1 MLKEQMH
8 KLAQHQ
14 EGPCISIAL
23 KTHRTHPDNQQD
35 AILLKN
41 LINEAESRLLKEY
54 DRRSV
59 ELLLKNLHSIESQI
73 DNRLNDFGLYVF
85 VSANTAEFVRTM
97 WPPVENKVYLD
108 KEFALRDIIKA
119 CNRSED
125 YYILHLS
132 QSGVELYEALN
143 DRIYGEVSLHGFPFR
158 ENPHYITDR
167 QARSDSKKVDN
178 QVREFLNKVDK
189 SMIAVQSVHPLEII
203 VASTR
208 ENFDY
213 LLEVADQPLIYS
225 GHFTIDAGKADIH
238 YLSDKAWPVVKDLQK
253 ARRAAAIDE
262 LLAGIPSGKV
272 LTDMQEIYRAA
283 REGRGELLMVKNDF
297 SQPIGI
303 TRQGFE
309 FAQDATVPGINDDI
323 VNDIAWEVVDKKGRV
338 YFTDQPALRQL
349 GDIALLTRY

>member
-1 MLKEQMH
+1 MQ
-8 KLAQHQ
+8 KLARHQ
-14 EGPCISIAL
+14 EGPCITIAL
-23 KTHRTHPDNQQD
+23 ATHRTHPDNLQD

-41 LINEAESRLLKEY
+41 LINEAEDRLLRHN

-59 ELLLKNLHSIESQI
+59 EQLLKNLHAIETEI

-85 VSANTAEFVRTM
+85 VSGETAEFVRTM
-97 WPPVENKVYLD
+97 WPPAENKVYID

-119 CNRSED
+119 YNRSED

-132 QSGVELYEALN
+132 QSGVQLYEALN
-143 DRIYGEVSLHGFPFR
+143 DRIYGEVENHGFPYR
-158 ENPHYITDR
+158 ENPHYLTDR
-167 QARSDSKKVDN
+167 QAKSDSKKVDN
-178 QVREFLNKVDK
+178 QIREFLNTVDK
-189 SMIAVQSVHPLEII
+189 SMVTVHAAHPMEII
-203 VASTR
+203 VAATR

-213 LLEVADQPLIYS
+213 LLEVADQPGIYS
-225 GHFTIDAGKADIH
+225 GHFTIDAGRADIH

-253 ARRAAAIDE
+253 ARRVAAIDE
-262 LLAGIPSGKV
+262 LMAGVSSGKV
-272 LTDMQEIYRAA
+272 LTDMQEIYQAA

-303 TRQGFE
+303 TDKGFE
-309 FAQDATVPGINDDI
+309 FAKDATVPGINDDI

-338 YFTDQPALRQL
+338 FFTDQPALRQL